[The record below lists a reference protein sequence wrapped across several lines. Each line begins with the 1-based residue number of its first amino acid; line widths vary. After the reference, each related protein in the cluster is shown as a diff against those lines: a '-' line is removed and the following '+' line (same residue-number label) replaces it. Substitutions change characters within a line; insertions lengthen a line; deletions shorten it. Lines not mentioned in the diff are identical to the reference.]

1 MYYFCAVFKTK
12 QIMKTKLLVLL
23 LLLLSVATIAQ
34 TDTSYTETPIT
45 LETKTGKIYGTLCT
59 PVKFSKIPIVL
70 IIAGSGPTDRDCN
83 SDLGIK
89 TNAYKILAHK
99 LSNMGIA
106 TVRYDKR
113 GVAASKDAMTTEAD
127 LRFDTYIDDA
137 KAWVELLKTDKRFS
151 EVDIIGHSEG
161 SLIGM
166 NVATTDVGKY
176 ISLAGA
182 GQSADKILK
191 LQLADKLPKMGRDT
205 AFRMLDTLVA
215 GKTISYVDP
224 MLYSLFRP
232 SVQPY
237 MISWLRHDP
246 QIDIKKLTI
255 PVLILQGTS
264 DLQVDSTDARRLYT
278 ANPKAKL
285 ILIKGMNHVLRDVGD
300 DKDANMKSYKD
311 PTMPLDQELVNDIA
325 SFIIAK

>member
-1 MYYFCAVFKTK
+1 MYYFCAVFKTT

-23 LLLLSVATIAQ
+23 LLLLSLVTIAQ
-34 TDTSYTETPIT
+34 TDTSFTETPVT

-59 PVKFSKIPIVL
+59 PVKFNKIPVAL
-70 IIAGSGPTDRDCN
+70 IIAGSGPTDRDGN
-83 SDLGIK
+83 NAMGLSTD
-89 TNAYKILAHK
+89 AYKILAHK
-99 LSNMGIA
+99 LSNRGIA
-106 TVRYDKR
+106 SFRYDKR
-113 GVAASKDAMTTEAD
+113 GIAASKDAMTTEAD

-166 NVATTDVGKY
+166 NVATKNVGKY
-176 ISLAGA
+176 VSLAGA

-191 LQLADKLPKMGRDT
+191 LQLADKLPKMGKDT

-237 MISWLRHDP
+237 MISWFRHDP
-246 QIDIKKLTI
+246 QVDIKKLTI

-264 DLQVDSTDARRLYT
+264 DSQIDTVDARKLYT
-278 ANPKAKL
+278 ADPKAKL

-300 DKDANMKSYKD
+300 DKDANAKSYKD
-311 PTMPLDQELVNDIA
+311 PTMPLDQDLVNDIG